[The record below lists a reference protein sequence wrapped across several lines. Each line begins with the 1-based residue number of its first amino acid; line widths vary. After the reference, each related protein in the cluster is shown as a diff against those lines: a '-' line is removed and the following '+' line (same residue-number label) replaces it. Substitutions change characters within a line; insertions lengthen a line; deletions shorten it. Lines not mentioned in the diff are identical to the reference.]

1 MKRLLLMAVAIS
13 GLALL
18 PAQRSDAQV
27 FVRSGVEGLSF
38 GFPGGYYGYPRY
50 LNYYPYGYYLR
61 PYVNYSQSYY
71 YSLAHTRYGSQ
82 TYHRHRH
89 HRSSNRH

>member
-1 MKRLLLMAVAIS
+1 MAVAIS

-89 HRSSNRH
+89 HRSSHRH